1 MRVPIKTRAVLVL
14 FGSVLFECGC
24 STSGV
29 LDPHGPIGG
38 AERTILFNA
47 TVIMLAVVVPV
58 ILATGLF
65 AWWFRAGNRRARREP
80 EWEYAGRI
88 EFVVW
93 AIPALV
99 VLFLGGICWIG
110 SHDLDPRTPF
120 PPPAAPSEGG
130 GGARVL
136 KGRFI
141 F

>member
-1 MRVPIKTRAVLVL
+1 MRTPIKTCAVLVL

-29 LDPHGPIGG
+29 LAPHGPIGG

-58 ILATGLF
+58 IICTGLF
-65 AWWFRAGNRRARREP
+65 AWWFRAGNRRARRLP
-80 EWEYAGRI
+80 DWSYAGRV

-99 VLFLGGICWIG
+99 VLFLGGIGWINT
-110 SHDLDPRTPF
+110 HDLDART
-120 PPPAAPSEGG
+120 
-130 GGARVL
+130 RL
-136 KGRFI
+136 QGRSGPD
-141 F
+141 